1 MQKPHCNFIP
11 FFYFY
16 GMKYK
21 NILLIDDDEDDCEIF
36 LVAIEKS
43 FGPGNYTTI
52 NHAVK
57 ALQQLEDQEI
67 SPDLIFLDL
76 NMPIMNG
83 IQFLTEIKKREHL
96 SHIPVIIFSTSSQAE
111 LINQTKA
118 LGAHDFVTKPSDFND
133 FLKIF
138 QAIQ

>member
-1 MQKPHCNFIP
+1 MQKTLPNSIA

-43 FGPGNYTTI
+43 FGPGNYSTI

-57 ALQQLEDQEI
+57 ALQQLEDNQI

-83 IQFLTEIKKREHL
+83 IQFLKEIKKHERL
-96 SHIPVIIFSTSSQAE
+96 RHIPVIIFSTSSQAD

-118 LGAHDFVTKPSDFND
+118 LGAHDFITKPSDFND

-138 QAIQ
+138 KAIQ

>member
-1 MQKPHCNFIP
+1 
-11 FFYFY
+11 
-16 GMKYK
+16 MKYK

-43 FGPGNYTTI
+43 FGPGNYNTI

-57 ALQQLEDQEI
+57 ALQQLDENQI
-67 SPDLIFLDL
+67 NPDLIFLDL

-118 LGAHDFVTKPSDFND
+118 LGAYDFITKPSDFND

-138 QAIQ
+138 QAIR